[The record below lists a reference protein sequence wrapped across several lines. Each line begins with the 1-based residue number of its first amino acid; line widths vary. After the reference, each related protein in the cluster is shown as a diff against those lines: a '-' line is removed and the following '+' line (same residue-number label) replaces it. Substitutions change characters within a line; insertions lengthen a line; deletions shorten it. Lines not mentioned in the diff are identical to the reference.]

1 MLCLEYTR
9 CSITIYRI
17 NERIF
22 LKSDFVLKL
31 SGEQIGR
38 PDGVSGLHLLHNY
51 LFQVLRVKD
60 YVTSLVIEI

>member
-17 NERIF
+17 NERIY

-31 SGEQIGR
+31 SGEQIGH
-38 PDGVSGLHLLHNY
+38 PDGVSGHQAKIKSGY
-51 LFQVLRVKD
+51 YCPETPF
-60 YVTSLVIEI
+60 VT